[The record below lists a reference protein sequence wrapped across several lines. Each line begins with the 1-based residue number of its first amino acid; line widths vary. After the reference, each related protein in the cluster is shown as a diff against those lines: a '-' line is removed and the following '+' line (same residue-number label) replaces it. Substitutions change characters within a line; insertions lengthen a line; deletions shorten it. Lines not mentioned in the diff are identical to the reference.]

1 MNTGTA
7 GTAGTVDAPG
17 FVQVT
22 KLPAAKLD
30 ITDDVNTRRNEFDEE
45 FDSASASASTSD
57 SDNELELE
65 SDTESGPEPESE
77 PVANNATKPEDND
90 DDKSEDS
97 EDSEDNDTASSV
109 STTELLGRDPLFLV
123 LSQFLMNDVT
133 GNNLVHVLEG
143 ISDKLSAVVDSIASL
158 EQTLKKSMK
167 KNDNVAVPNA

>member
-1 MNTGTA
+1 MNT

-22 KLPAAKLD
+22 KLPSAKLD

-45 FDSASASASTSD
+45 FDSASATTSSD
-57 SDNELELE
+57 SDVEIP
-65 SDTESGPEPESE
+65 SDTESEEQAPEPEPEVE
-77 PVANNATKPEDND
+77 PVAENAIKLDNEAD
-90 DDKSEDS
+90 GSEDG
-97 EDSEDNDTASSV
+97 DTASSV

-143 ISDKLSAVVDSIASL
+143 ISDKLSSVVDSITSL
-158 EQTLKKSMK
+158 EHTIKKSMK
-167 KNDNVAVPNA
+167 KNENPTNA

>member
-1 MNTGTA
+1 MNT

-30 ITDDVNTRRNEFDEE
+30 ITDDVNTRKNEFDEE
-45 FDSASASASTSD
+45 FDSASATTSD
-57 SDNELELE
+57 SELELP
-65 SDTESGPEPESE
+65 SDTESEQQAPAPEIEPEPVPE
-77 PVANNATKPEDND
+77 PVAENATKLDNNEAD
-90 DDKSEDS
+90 SSEDS
-97 EDSEDNDTASSV
+97 DTASSV

-143 ISDKLSAVVDSIASL
+143 ISDRLSAVVDSITSL
-158 EQTLKKSMK
+158 EHTIKKSMK
-167 KNDNVAVPNA
+167 KNENASNA

>member
-7 GTAGTVDAPG
+7 GTLDAPG

-30 ITDDVNTRRNEFDEE
+30 ITDDVNTRKNEFDEE
-45 FDSASASASTSD
+45 FDSASATTSD
-57 SDNELELE
+57 SELELP
-65 SDTESGPEPESE
+65 SDTESEQQAPAPEIEPEPVSELVPE
-77 PVANNATKPEDND
+77 PVAENATKLDNNEAD
-90 DDKSEDS
+90 SSEDS
-97 EDSEDNDTASSV
+97 DTASSV

-143 ISDKLSAVVDSIASL
+143 ISDRLSAVVDSITSL
-158 EQTLKKSMK
+158 EHTIKKSMK
-167 KNDNVAVPNA
+167 KNENASNA